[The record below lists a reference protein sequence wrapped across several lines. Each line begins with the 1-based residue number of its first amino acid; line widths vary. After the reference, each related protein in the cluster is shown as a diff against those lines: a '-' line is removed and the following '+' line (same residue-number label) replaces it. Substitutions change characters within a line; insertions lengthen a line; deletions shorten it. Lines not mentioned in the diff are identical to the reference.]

1 MNSSLLKMFAFCL
14 LSIFLFNSC
23 QSDGNSKGSV
33 KKANLYDVD
42 REFVKEDVK
51 GSFLLYDLQ
60 AKDYIIDY
68 NAQRNERSFSPA
80 STFKILNSLIALE
93 EGVVKDENQI
103 IKWDGKDRGWDKWNR
118 DHNLASAI
126 EYSAVWFYQVLAR
139 KIGAKKM
146 QSWVDKVGYGN
157 QDISEKID
165 NFWLEGNLRITPK
178 EQIEFLT
185 RLHNNDLPFSQRS
198 MDIVKKI
205 LIIEE
210 NEQFTMRAKTGWA
223 QLFEPQIGWWVG
235 YIETGDNA
243 YFFSINIDIK
253 EEEQAAARMRI
264 TRAILSLPGIMDLEK
279 LNKEAS
285 KEESEGKQ

>member
-1 MNSSLLKMFAFCL
+1 MKSKSVMVFFCSIV
-14 LSIFLFNSC
+14 SIFLFSAC
-23 QSDGNSKGSV
+23 QSDGSGGNV

-42 REFVKEDVK
+42 REFVKEGVK
-51 GSFLLYDLQ
+51 GSFLLYDLK
-60 AKDYIIDY
+60 AKDYIVDY
-68 NAQRNERSFSPA
+68 EPQRNEHSYIPA

-93 EGVVKDENQI
+93 EGVVKNEKQV

-118 DHNLASAI
+118 NHDMESAMK
-126 EYSAVWFYQVLAR
+126 YSAVWFYQVLAR

-146 QSWVDKVGYGN
+146 KSWVEKVKYGN

-178 EQIEFLT
+178 EQINFLA
-185 RLHNNDLPFSQRS
+185 RLHNNDLPFSQRN

-205 LIIEE
+205 LIIEQ
-210 NEQFTMRAKTGWA
+210 NDQFTMRAKTGWA

-243 YFFSINIDIK
+243 YFFCINIDIA

-264 TRAILSLPGIMDLEK
+264 TRAILSLPGIMDLKNLEK
-279 LNKEAS
+279 TGTKD
-285 KEESEGKQ
+285 EESDRKN

>member
-1 MNSSLLKMFAFCL
+1 MKSSLLKVFVFGL
-14 LSIFLFNSC
+14 LSFFLLNSC
-23 QSDGNSKGSV
+23 QSDGSGSV
-33 KKANLYDVD
+33 QKANLYDID
-42 REFVKEDVK
+42 RIFVKEKVK
-51 GSFLLYDLQ
+51 GSFLLYDGN
-60 AKDYIIDY
+60 AKDYIVNY
-68 NAQRNERSFSPA
+68 NPQRNERAFSPA

-93 EGVVKDENQI
+93 EGVIKNENQI

-139 KIGAKKM
+139 KIGEKKM
-146 QSWVDKVGYGN
+146 KSWVDKVGYGN

-178 EQIEFLT
+178 EQIEFLV
-185 RLHNNDLPFSQRS
+185 RLHNNDLPFSQRT

-205 LIIEE
+205 IIIEQ
-210 NEQFTMRAKTGWA
+210 NNQFTMRAKTGWA

-243 YFFSINIDIK
+243 YFFTINIDIT

-264 TRAILSLPGIMDLEK
+264 TRAILSLPGIMDLEE
-279 LNKEAS
+279 LE
-285 KEESEGKQ
+285 EESDAKGQESGEGI

>member
-1 MNSSLLKMFAFCL
+1 MKSNSVMVFFCSIV
-14 LSIFLFNSC
+14 SIFLFSAC
-23 QSDGNSKGSV
+23 QSDGSGGNV

-42 REFVKEDVK
+42 REFVKEGVK
-51 GSFLLYDLQ
+51 GSFLLYDLK
-60 AKDYIIDY
+60 AKDYIVDY
-68 NAQRNERSFSPA
+68 EPQRNEHPYIPA

-93 EGVVKDENQI
+93 EGVIKDEKQV

-118 DHNLASAI
+118 NHDMESAMK
-126 EYSAVWFYQVLAR
+126 YSAVWFYQVLAR

-146 QSWVDKVGYGN
+146 KSWVEKVEYGN

-178 EQIEFLT
+178 EQIDFLA
-185 RLHNNDLPFSQRS
+185 RLHNNDLPFSQRN

-205 LIIEE
+205 LIIEQ
-210 NEQFTMRAKTGWA
+210 NDQFTMRAKTGWA

-243 YFFSINIDIK
+243 YFFCINIDIT

-264 TRAILSLPGIMDLEK
+264 TRAILSLPGIMDLK
-279 LNKEAS
+279 DL
-285 KEESEGKQ
+285 EETGTEN